1 MHELESVTVL
11 ETHDIFALAL
21 AKASLEEAGI
31 EFLVKSRDL
40 SDMRMPQDG
49 TSLGLT
55 PLCGCYSQIQV
66 AREFEDE
73 ARELLEPL
81 RNPEPD
87 S

>member
-11 ETHDIFALAL
+11 ETHDTFALAL

-31 EFLVKSRDL
+31 EYLVKSRDL
-40 SDMRMPQDG
+40 PALRMPQDG

-66 AREFEDE
+66 AREFADE

-81 RNPEPD
+81 RNPEPA
-87 S
+87 